1 LAQSV
6 SAFPAGINAA
16 ATWDLDL
23 IQARGKAMGQ
33 EHRGKGVNVALGP
46 MTNLGALH
54 FLRFAILFRYFWRPF
69 VDARSSLPSLCSD
82 SFLRPPSSRW
92 A

>member
-54 FLRFAILFRYFWRPF
+54 FLPFAIFIPLFLASICRCAFF
-69 VDARSSLPSLCSD
+69 TSLTL
-82 SFLRPPSSRW
+82 F
-92 A
+92 